1 MSEKVVELISIIK
14 FGIIGISN
22 TLINWIIF
30 FLLNLV
36 EVNYILANIIA
47 YSLATI
53 NSYIWNSKWV
63 FKYNNEKLVS
73 SLKFIIVNLVGLILN
88 TIILFILVDMFNINK
103 IISLVMATGVVM
115 ILNYISNRLWVF
127 KQKTTI
133 NNWIWEWKSNT
144 KVIVEIIVLV
154 E

>member
-1 MSEKVVELISIIK
+1 MD
-14 FGIIGISN
+14 N
-22 TLINWIIF
+22 
-30 FLLNLV
+30 FLFI
-36 EVNYILANIIA
+36 EFSWVNYILANIIA

-115 ILNYISNRLWVF
+115 IINYISNRLWVF

>member
-103 IISLVMATGVVM
+103 IISLVIATGVVM
-115 ILNYISNRLWVF
+115 IINYISNRLWVF

-133 NNWIWEWKSNT
+133 NN
-144 KVIVEIIVLV
+144 
-154 E
+154 

>member
-103 IISLVMATGVVM
+103 IISLVMAT
-115 ILNYISNRLWVF
+115 
-127 KQKTTI
+127 
-133 NNWIWEWKSNT
+133 
-144 KVIVEIIVLV
+144 
-154 E
+154 

>member
-115 ILNYISNRLWVF
+115 IINYISNRLWVF

-133 NNWIWEWKSNT
+133 NN
-144 KVIVEIIVLV
+144 
-154 E
+154 

>member
-1 MSEKVVELISIIK
+1 MSEKILELIRIIK

-115 ILNYISNRLWVF
+115 IINYISNRLWVF

-133 NNWIWEWKSNT
+133 NN
-144 KVIVEIIVLV
+144 
-154 E
+154 

>member
-1 MSEKVVELISIIK
+1 MSEKILELIRIIK

-30 FLLNLV
+30 FLLNLLG
-36 EVNYILANIIA
+36 VNYIVANIIA

-73 SLKFIIVNLVGLILN
+73 SLKFVIVNLVGLILN

-103 IISLVMATGVVM
+103 IISLVIATGVVM
-115 ILNYISNRLWVF
+115 IINYISNRLWVF
-127 KQKTTI
+127 KQKVTI
-133 NNWIWEWKSNT
+133 NN
-144 KVIVEIIVLV
+144 
-154 E
+154 

>member
-1 MSEKVVELISIIK
+1 MSEKILELIRIIK

-30 FLLNLV
+30 FLLNLLG
-36 EVNYILANIIA
+36 VNYIVANIIA

-73 SLKFIIVNLVGLILN
+73 SLKFVIVNLVGLILN

-115 ILNYISNRLWVF
+115 IINYISNRLWVF

-133 NNWIWEWKSNT
+133 NN
-144 KVIVEIIVLV
+144 
-154 E
+154 

>member
-36 EVNYILANIIA
+36 EVNYIVANIIA

-115 ILNYISNRLWVF
+115 IINYISNRLWVF

-133 NNWIWEWKSNT
+133 NN
-144 KVIVEIIVLV
+144 
-154 E
+154 

>member
-53 NSYIWNSKWV
+53 NSYIWKSKWV

-115 ILNYISNRLWVF
+115 IINYISNRLWVF

-133 NNWIWEWKSNT
+133 NN
-144 KVIVEIIVLV
+144 
-154 E
+154 

>member
-115 ILNYISNRLWVF
+115 IINYISNRLWVF
-127 KQKTTI
+127 KQKVTI
-133 NNWIWEWKSNT
+133 NN
-144 KVIVEIIVLV
+144 
-154 E
+154 

>member
-1 MSEKVVELISIIK
+1 MGEKVVELISIIK

-115 ILNYISNRLWVF
+115 IINYISNRLWVF

-133 NNWIWEWKSNT
+133 NN
-144 KVIVEIIVLV
+144 
-154 E
+154 

>member
-63 FKYNNEKLVS
+63 FKYNNEKWVS

-115 ILNYISNRLWVF
+115 IINYISNRLWVF

>member
-1 MSEKVVELISIIK
+1 MD
-14 FGIIGISN
+14 N
-22 TLINWIIF
+22 
-30 FLLNLV
+30 FLFI
-36 EVNYILANIIA
+36 EFSWVNYILANIIA

-103 IISLVMATGVVM
+103 IIS
-115 ILNYISNRLWVF
+115 
-127 KQKTTI
+127 
-133 NNWIWEWKSNT
+133 
-144 KVIVEIIVLV
+144 
-154 E
+154 